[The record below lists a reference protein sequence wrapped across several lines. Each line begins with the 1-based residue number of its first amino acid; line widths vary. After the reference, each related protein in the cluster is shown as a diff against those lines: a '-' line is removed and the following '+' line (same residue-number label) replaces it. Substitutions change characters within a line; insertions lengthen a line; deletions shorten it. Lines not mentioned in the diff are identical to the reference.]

1 MDWKKYASLY
11 YLFLIALPIAL
22 FNFLILEFLLPA
34 AVYASF
40 YYSVF
45 TLYLLFALASAI
57 ILLVLIKIKDK
68 NQEQIGYVFLVV
80 TSVKL
85 VLCYLLLLPVLN
97 KVATDSNS
105 EKINFFMIFILFLA
119 IEVFFTSKLLNNT
132 KQTDW
137 NS

>member
-11 YLFLIALPIAL
+11 YLFLIALPTAL
-22 FNFLILEFLLPA
+22 LNFLILKFLFPA
-34 AVYASF
+34 AIYASF
-40 YYSVF
+40 HYSVF
-45 TLYLLFALASAI
+45 TLYLLFALASAV
-57 ILLVLIKIKDK
+57 ILLVLIKIKEK

-97 KVATDSNS
+97 KAVIESNS

-132 KQTDW
+132 KQTD
-137 NS
+137 

>member
-22 FNFLILEFLLPA
+22 FNFLILKFLLPA
-34 AVYASF
+34 AVYTSF

-45 TLYLLFALASAI
+45 ALYFLFTLASAI
-57 ILLVLIKIKDK
+57 ILLVLIKIKEK
-68 NQEQIGYVFLVV
+68 NQEQIGYVFLVA
-80 TSVKL
+80 TSIKL
-85 VLCYLLLLPVLN
+85 VFCYLLLLPVLN
-97 KVATDSNS
+97 KTATDSNS

-132 KQTDW
+132 KQTD
-137 NS
+137 

>member
-1 MDWKKYASLY
+1 MDWKKYESLY

-22 FNFLILEFLLPA
+22 LNFLVLKFFLPET
-34 AVYASF
+34 VYTSY

-45 TLYLLFALASAI
+45 TLYFLFTLASAI
-57 ILLVLIKIKDK
+57 VLLVLIKIKEK

-80 TSVKL
+80 TSIKL

-132 KQTDW
+132 NQTD
-137 NS
+137 

>member
-11 YLFLIALPIAL
+11 YVFLIALPMAL
-22 FNFLILEFLLPA
+22 FNFLILKFFLPIT
-34 AVYASF
+34 VYASF
-40 YYSVF
+40 HYSVC

-57 ILLVLIKIKDK
+57 ILLILIKIKEK
-68 NQEQIGYVFLVV
+68 NQEQIGYVFLVA
-80 TSVKL
+80 TSIKL

-97 KVATDSNS
+97 KGATDSNS

-132 KQTDW
+132 KQTD
-137 NS
+137 